1 MKKWLLSARSFK
13 NAHNFQSAFGGTLWD
28 YQHQTVFQQCQK
40 MLQGLVSFWVFF
52 GSSRSPHNNRQ
63 RSPDLGFSASKS
75 TTDGWSR
82 SQMNRGSRLQCPTKV
97 DGWNS
102 HDLQGDICD
111 VTAKLM
117 AGKVAV
123 FSLCKHFSGPKFL
136 LSCKFSI
143 TSSHHLLFKKKSAHF
158 PSPEVLCHTNR
169 RTGGFRL

>member
-1 MKKWLLSARSFK
+1 MKKWLLSAKSFK
-13 NAHNFQSAFGGTLWD
+13 QRTQLPRAIRWHTLGLPTSNSFPAMPEDASRPCIFLGIFWQLQVTPQQSTEIPRPWCFSIKKHNW
-28 YQHQTVFQQCQK
+28 
-40 MLQGLVSFWVFF
+40 M
-52 GSSRSPHNNRQ
+52 
-63 RSPDLGFSASKS
+63 
-75 TTDGWSR
+75 DGR
-82 SQMNRGSRLQCPTKV
+82 EMHRGSRLQCPTKV

-111 VTAKLM
+111 VAAKLM